1 MSSFLEEELKNSEQL
16 QDKFAYQI
24 LVNNTPGIKLVTT
37 FDDKGKVMKVEKE
50 TTKDV
55 VEDIADSKKESPQ
68 DQI

>member
-50 TTKDV
+50 ITKD